1 MSIVSKTL
9 NVLRPKSAWS
19 LSGENIEWVEIGTT
33 GEYETPNFEWID
45 EVQIK
50 PTRAEY
56 EAEYAVQAEL
66 AQGQLYK
73 FNRRREYP
81 SINDLADAVYWQS
94 KGDETKM
101 EQYLAKVEAVKL
113 KYPKV

>member
-9 NVLRPKSAWS
+9 NALRPNAQWS
-19 LSGENIEWVEIGTT
+19 LLGEDIEWVEVGTT
-33 GEYETPNFEWID
+33 GVYETPNFEWID
-45 EVQIK
+45 ENQTK

-56 EAEYAVQAEL
+56 LAEYAVQAEL

-81 SINDLADAVYWQS
+81 SWNELADAVYWQQQ
-94 KGDETKM
+94 GDSTKM
-101 EQYLAKVEAVKL
+101 DEYVAKVQAVKE
-113 KYPKV
+113 KHPKG